1 MQQQVIDSKLEVA
14 LEAAGLSD
22 QYFKLILQSQSQY
35 QAKLDIDAYVLNI
48 VEYVAIENN
57 QSNEQETSAE
67 TGTEDEEQ
75 DEFKWIENV

>member
-67 TGTEDEEQ
+67 TGTEDEEL